1 MLIKRYKDILPYN
14 WRTVKIPV
22 ENPKPGED
30 HNKFVT
36 MMQINQNAIE
46 MQPKCDKN
54 TTKMQ
59 SNKML
64 SKCNQNAIKQMLSK
78 HYQSAT
84 KILLKWYR
92 QWQWWYSWY
101 HSRYINASWILFKG
115 YKQKFIASQ
124 VTRNLHLHLHYD
136 LNLHLMLI
144 PTKAP
149 IEDTI
154 GDFWHCVAYHKVR
167 FHQTL
172 SQCPIAPKHYL
183 DAQ

>member
-1 MLIKRYKDILPYN
+1 MTITI
-14 WRTVKIPV
+14 
-22 ENPKPGED
+22 
-30 HNKFVT
+30 FVT
-36 MMQINQNAIE
+36 
-46 MQPKCDKN
+46 C
-54 TTKMQ
+54 
-59 SNKML
+59 
-64 SKCNQNAIKQMLSK
+64 
-78 HYQSAT
+78 
-84 KILLKWYR
+84 
-92 QWQWWYSWY
+92 
-101 HSRYINASWILFKG
+101 SRYINASWILFKG

-172 SQCPIAPKHYL
+172 SPRPIAPKAPKLFLYAPIAPKSQHIQIKIKIRI
-183 DAQ
+183 AQRPIAPKCLNEGIKFKF